1 MRFGRVQRHDIRVMV
16 VAAEGD
22 PRVISGAAER
32 AFNELESRLDSLRG
46 RRFFGFF
53 DPLSNEAGTPALRC
67 VVPIAPRD

>member
-1 MRFGRVQRHDIRVMV
+1 MV

-22 PRVISGAAER
+22 PRVISSAAER

-53 DPLSNEAGTPALRC
+53 DPFSNEAGTPALRR